1 MGCCG
6 TSTRVGSRFSQKVTE
21 ALLTVAN
28 VVAAAS
34 RSGKLTVDKS
44 VVEKRLD
51 TCKTCPHLQGPR
63 CQVCGCILAVK
74 AGLNGATCPLRK
86 W

>member
-6 TSTRVGSRFSQKVTE
+6 TSAKATGRFTQKITE

-34 RSGKLTVDKS
+34 RSGKLTVDRS
-44 VVEKRLD
+44 IVEKRLGI
-51 TCKTCPHLQGPR
+51 CKACPHLQGSK
-63 CQVCGCILAVK
+63 CEVCGCILAVK
-74 AGLNGATCPLRK
+74 AGLNGATCPIKK